1 MYLVSYSPNS
11 VLRNSTGNRFCSA
24 YCWRVIPGGGF
35 LGVRALFL
43 AASLTLRIFAT
54 SEVSHFSP
62 QHLKLSTP
70 KNCRCG
76 REHFGHSFSTLPP
89 LFVGAGNT
97 LCSSWWVN
105 LVDVDGFGTGG
116 CPPPV
121 LGGCCPV
128 FFYIFSPYLNTAA
141 RSYWGSV
148 SLYSRSSLLRRGT
161 RE

>member
-76 REHFGHSFSTLPP
+76 REHFGHSYSTLPP

-116 CPPPV
+116 RGERSEEHTPEIPAPPQLRCPLL
-121 LGGCCPV
+121 LGKKKK
-128 FFYIFSPYLNTAA
+128 
-141 RSYWGSV
+141 
-148 SLYSRSSLLRRGT
+148 SRPAHAYP
-161 RE
+161 